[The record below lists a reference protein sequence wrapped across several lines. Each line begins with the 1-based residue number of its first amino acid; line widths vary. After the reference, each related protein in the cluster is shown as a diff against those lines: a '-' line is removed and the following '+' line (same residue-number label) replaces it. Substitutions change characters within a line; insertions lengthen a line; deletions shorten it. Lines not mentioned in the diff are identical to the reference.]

1 MIKTDLYMKKKNI
14 YTDWLPLKNE
24 ITIDEELGL
33 EITYKYKQRVF
44 PQFTIKNIKKRF
56 NKEIFLDELIKS
68 KKSKK
73 LLSGVKPS
81 LAKALNGHS
90 ELQFAFDYDE
100 LLPEYNLIVS
110 LYTSGSIFNFLDKDL
125 SFITIFRSSNVILE
139 LGESFSTAFGVLLD
153 KKLKKGFLLKYSGN
167 RDGTTDCYFE
177 RLVNFKNFKKDINN
191 DISKKV
197 IEGLKYL
204 APDDLILNK
213 DFKFNIKKII
223 KILKPLA
230 KEKRKDVMFSVKKN
244 TPEYLMKKKLQKKTG
259 TYIFSLNTAQINNQ
273 ISLSKMDGS
282 IQWIVPRGKD
292 GKPDMSAD
300 PKVYPGSKITIKADH
315 FV

>member
-1 MIKTDLYMKKKNI
+1 MKKKDI
-14 YTDWLPLKNE
+14 YTDWLPKKNE
-24 ITIDEELGL
+24 MGKDGNAIPHFEDGGGA
-33 EITYKYKQRVF
+33 YKKRVF
-44 PQFTIKNIKKRF
+44 PQFTRKNLKKRF
-56 NKEIFLDELIKS
+56 NKEIFLKELIMTKDHRDNV
-68 KKSKK
+68 K
-73 LLSGVKPS
+73 LALS
-81 LAKALNGHS
+81 KALNGDP
-90 ELQFAFDYDE
+90 ELTFAFDYDE
-100 LLPEYNLIVS
+100 LLPEYNFIVP

-125 SFITIFRSSNVILE
+125 SFITIFRSSSVIVE

-153 KKLKKGFLLKYSGN
+153 KKLKKGFLLKYSSN
-167 RDGTTDCYFE
+167 RDGTADCYFE

-197 IEGLKYL
+197 IEDLKYL

-230 KEKRKDVMFSVKKN
+230 KKKRKDVMLLVKKN
-244 TPEYLMKKKLQKKTG
+244 TPEYLLKKKLQKKTG
-259 TYIFSLNTAQINNQ
+259 TYIFSLNTDQINNQ

-292 GKPDMSAD
+292 GKPNMSAD
-300 PKVYPGSKITIKADH
+300 PKVYPGSNITIKADH